1 MSTAVSSRLMKF
13 LSVLVDFH
21 HILSSLIR
29 ILFILGFLFL
39 LPAVVGIIYGEVFE
53 VRVMM
58 LLSIL
63 LLVPTYILSHYL
75 GPPKQINLSSA
86 LVIAGISWL
95 IVPFFGALPY
105 MLICGVSLVDA
116 YFESMSGFTTT
127 GMTVL
132 TNLESLPRTLLFWR
146 SLTQWV
152 GGMGI
157 ILLFMIVAGPLSG
170 IDLFRLYVAEARE
183 LKVRASTWITIRD
196 LWIIYLI
203 YTMLCMLM
211 LWASGLNLFDALNH
225 SFTAI
230 ATGGF
235 STRDSSI
242 AAFNNP
248 YVELVLTVFEFLG
261 ATSFI
266 AHYALFKYGIKAFFK
281 YYEVRYYLSL
291 ISISSAIITADLAL
305 NKGVN
310 FPDAM
315 RNAIFQVVSII
326 TTTGYLTSDINL
338 WPPLSKYLLLLL
350 MVVGGNLCSTG
361 GAIKVGRIVA
371 TIKVISNQLQHLYL
385 PPATVRPIKINSHIL
400 ENEVIIKIFTFLS
413 LYLTLICLGTL
424 TFTSLGYEPFAALS
438 LIVSAQGNVGPAYA
452 SIVELGVLPKLI
464 LILYMWL
471 GRLELLPA
479 LAIFIPPMWVHARRR
494 TS

>member
-1 MSTAVSSRLMKF
+1 MKF
-13 LSVLVDFH
+13 LNALVDFH

-29 ILFILGFLFL
+29 ILFVLGFLFL
-39 LPAVVGIIYGEVFE
+39 LPAVVGIIYGEVLE

-58 LLSIL
+58 LLSIS
-63 LLVPTYILSHYL
+63 LLVPTYISSRYL

-95 IVPFFGALPY
+95 VVPFFGALPY

-132 TNLESLPRTLLFWR
+132 TNLELLPRALLFWR

-170 IDLFRLYVAEARE
+170 MDLFRLYVAEARE

-196 LWIIYLI
+196 LWIIYSA
-203 YTMLCMLM
+203 YTMLCTLA
-211 LWASGLNLFDALNH
+211 LWFSGLNLFDALNH

-235 STRDSSI
+235 STRDNSI

-248 YVELVLTVFEFLG
+248 YVELALTVFEFLG

-281 YYEVRYYLSL
+281 YYEVRYYLFL
-291 ISISSAIITADLAL
+291 ISISSIIITADLVL
-305 NKGVN
+305 SKGINV
-310 FPDAM
+310 FDAV
-315 RNAIFQVVSII
+315 RKAVFQVVSII

-338 WPPLSKYLLLLL
+338 WPSFSKYLLLLL
-350 MVVGGNLCSTG
+350 MLVGGNLCSTG
-361 GAIKVGRIVA
+361 GAIKVGRIIA
-371 TIKVISNQLQHLYL
+371 TAKVILNQLQHLYL
-385 PPATVRPIKINSHIL
+385 PPATVKPIKIDSHVL
-400 ENEVIIKIFTFLS
+400 ENEDIIKIFTFLS
-413 LYLTLICLGTL
+413 IYLTLVCLGTL
-424 TFTSLGYEPFAALS
+424 TLTSFGYEPFTALS

-452 SIVELGVLPKLI
+452 SIAELGVLPKL
-464 LILYMWL
+464 LVILYMWL

-479 LAIFIPPMWVHARRR
+479 LAIFIPPVWIHARRR
-494 TS
+494 AS